1 MLAFDDLGIRFG
13 GNQAVQGVTGSIRP
27 GVITAIIGPNGAGKS
42 TFFNLL
48 SGFYKPTSGK
58 ITFDGQDITK
68 LPTHEVVA
76 LGVART
82 FQTTT
87 IYKELSVL
95 ENAVL
100 GHRVR
105 TRSGLWDAL
114 LGSGRERREG
124 RASEAAAMEALRRVG
139 LEAQAH
145 LPAGS
150 LTQEAQKR
158 VSIALALATGP
169 KVLLLDE
176 PAAGINPEETVG
188 LTRTIRELAAG
199 GLTVVLIEHK
209 MSMIMTL
216 ADHIMVL
223 HHGQKIAEGTPQQV
237 SRDPAVVEAY
247 LGGHAAPHVREEL
260 KADLLQSAQDVQETA
275 GVQKTEGTHHA

>member
-1 MLAFDDLGIRFG
+1 MLAFENLGIRFG
-13 GNQAVQGVTGSIRP
+13 GNQAVQNVTGSITP
-27 GVITAIIGPNGAGKS
+27 GIITAIIGPNGAGKS

-48 SGFYKPTSGK
+48 SGFYQPTSGRV
-58 ITFDGQDITK
+58 TFGGQDITG
-68 LPTHEVVA
+68 LPTHQVVA

-95 ENAVL
+95 DNALL

-105 TRSGLWDAL
+105 TKSGLWDAL
-114 LGSGRERREG
+114 LLTGREKRERR
-124 RASEAAAMEALRRVG
+124 ASQDAAYAALRRVG

-158 VSIALALATGP
+158 VSIAIALATGP
-169 KVLLLDE
+169 QVLLLDE
-176 PAAGINPEETVG
+176 PAAGINPEETVN
-188 LTRTIRELAAG
+188 LTRTIRELASG

-223 HHGQKIAEGTPQQV
+223 HHGEKIAEGTPAQV
-237 SRDPAVVEAY
+237 SRDPKVVEAY
-247 LGGHAAPHVREEL
+247 LGGHAAPHVQQEFRHDLEEEASRL
-260 KADLLQSAQDVQETA
+260 
-275 GVQKTEGTHHA
+275 EGGHA

>member
-1 MLAFDDLGIRFG
+1 MMLAFENLGIRFG
-13 GNQAVQGVTGSIRP
+13 GNQAVQNVTGSIQP
-27 GVITAIIGPNGAGKS
+27 GIITAIIGPNGAGKS

-48 SGFYKPTSGK
+48 SGFYQPTSGRV
-58 ITFDGQDITK
+58 TFGGQDITG
-68 LPTHEVVA
+68 LPTHRVVA

-95 ENAVL
+95 DNAVL

-114 LGSGRERREG
+114 LLTGRERRER
-124 RASEAAAMEALRRVG
+124 RASQEAALTALRRVG
-139 LEAQAH
+139 LEGQAH

-158 VSIALALATGP
+158 VSIAIALATGP
-169 KVLLLDE
+169 QVLLLDE
-176 PAAGINPEETVG
+176 PAAGINPEETVN
-188 LTRTIRELAAG
+188 LTRTIRELAAS

-223 HHGQKIAEGTPQQV
+223 HHGEKIAEGSPAQV
-237 SRDPAVVEAY
+237 SRDPRVVEAY
-247 LGGHAAPHVREEL
+247 LGGHAAPHVQQEFRTDLAEEAARL
-260 KADLLQSAQDVQETA
+260 GERP
-275 GVQKTEGTHHA
+275 

>member
-1 MLAFDDLGIRFG
+1 MLAFENLGIRFG
-13 GNQAVQGVTGSIRP
+13 GNQAVQNVTGSIQP
-27 GVITAIIGPNGAGKS
+27 GIITAIIGPNGAGKS

-48 SGFYKPTSGK
+48 SGFYQPTSGRV
-58 ITFDGQDITK
+58 TFSGQDITG
-68 LPTHEVVA
+68 LPTHRVVA

-95 ENAVL
+95 DNAVL

-114 LGSGRERREG
+114 LLTGRERRER
-124 RASEAAAMEALRRVG
+124 RASQEAALAALRRVG
-139 LEAQAH
+139 LEGQAH

-158 VSIALALATGP
+158 VSIAIALATGP
-169 KVLLLDE
+169 QVLLLDE
-176 PAAGINPEETVG
+176 PAAGINPEETVN
-188 LTRTIRELAAG
+188 LTRTIRELAAS

-223 HHGQKIAEGTPQQV
+223 HHGEKIAEGSPAQV
-237 SRDPAVVEAY
+237 SRDPRVVEAY
-247 LGGHAAPHVREEL
+247 LGGHAAPHVQQEFRTDLAEEAARL
-260 KADLLQSAQDVQETA
+260 GERP
-275 GVQKTEGTHHA
+275 

>member
-13 GNQAVQGVTGSIRP
+13 GNQAVQGVTGSIQP

-48 SGFYKPTSGK
+48 SGFYKPTSGRVS
-58 ITFDGQDITK
+58 FDAQDITG
-68 LPTHEVVA
+68 LPTHEVVG

-87 IYKELSVL
+87 IYKELSAL

-114 LGSGRERREG
+114 LGTGRERREG
-124 RASEAAAMEALRRVG
+124 RASLEAAHTALARVG
-139 LEAQAH
+139 LSGQAH
-145 LPAGS
+145 TLAGN

-169 KVLLLDE
+169 KILLLDE
-176 PAAGINPEETVG
+176 PAAGINPEETVN

-209 MSMIMTL
+209 MSMVMRL

-223 HHGQKIAEGTPQQV
+223 HHGQKIAEGSPAQV
-237 SRDPAVVEAY
+237 SRDPAVIEAY
-247 LGGHAAPHVREEL
+247 LGGHAAPHIQAEL
-260 KADLLQSAQDVQETA
+260 KADLEQEA
-275 GVQKTEGTHHA
+275 ARLGGGHA

>member
-1 MLAFDDLGIRFG
+1 MLAFENLGIRFG
-13 GNQAVQGVTGSIRP
+13 GNQAVQNVTGSIQP
-27 GVITAIIGPNGAGKS
+27 GIITAIIGPNGAGKS

-48 SGFYKPTSGK
+48 SGFYQPTSGRV
-58 ITFDGQDITK
+58 TFGGQDITG
-68 LPTHEVVA
+68 LPTHQVVA

-95 ENAVL
+95 DNALL

-114 LGSGRERREG
+114 LLTGRERRER
-124 RASEAAAMEALRRVG
+124 RASQEAALAALRRVG
-139 LEAQAH
+139 LEGQAH

-158 VSIALALATGP
+158 VSIAIALATGP
-169 KVLLLDE
+169 QVLLLDE
-176 PAAGINPEETVG
+176 PAAGINPEETVN
-188 LTRTIRELAAG
+188 LTRTIRELAAS

-223 HHGQKIAEGTPQQV
+223 HHGEKIAEGSPAQV
-237 SRDPAVVEAY
+237 SRDPRVVEAY
-247 LGGHAAPHVREEL
+247 LGGHAAPHVQQEFKIDLAEEAARL
-260 KADLLQSAQDVQETA
+260 
-275 GVQKTEGTHHA
+275 EGSHE

>member
-1 MLAFDDLGIRFG
+1 MLAYDDLGIRFG
-13 GNQAVQGVTGSIRP
+13 GNQAVQGVTGSIQP
-27 GVITAIIGPNGAGKS
+27 GIITAIIGPNGAGKS

-48 SGFYKPTSGK
+48 SGFYKPTSGS
-58 ITFDGQDITK
+58 ISFGGQDITR

-76 LGVART
+76 LGIART

-87 IYKELSVL
+87 IYKELSAL

-114 LGSGRERREG
+114 LSTGRERREG
-124 RASEAAAMEALRRVG
+124 KISLEAAHTALARVG
-139 LEAQAH
+139 LSGQAH
-145 LPAGS
+145 TLAGD

-158 VSIALALATGP
+158 VSIALALATEP
-169 KVLLLDE
+169 KILLLDE
-176 PAAGINPEETVG
+176 PAAGINPEETVN

-209 MSMIMTL
+209 MSMVMRL

-223 HHGQKIAEGTPQQV
+223 HHGQKIAEGSPAQV
-237 SRDPAVVEAY
+237 SRDPAVIEAY

-260 KADLLQSAQDVQETA
+260 KADLEQEA
-275 GVQKTEGTHHA
+275 AKLGGQHA

>member
-13 GNQAVQGVTGSIRP
+13 GNQAVQGVTGSIAP

-42 TFFNLL
+42 TFFNLI
-48 SGFYKPTSGK
+48 SGFYRPTSGRV
-58 ITFDGQDITK
+58 TFSGQDITG

-87 IYKELSVL
+87 IYKELTVL

-114 LGSGRERREG
+114 LGTGRERRES
-124 RASEAAAMEALRRVG
+124 RDSVQAAMGALARVG
-139 LEAQAH
+139 LEGQAH
-145 LPAGS
+145 TLAGS

-169 KVLLLDE
+169 QVLLLDE
-176 PAAGINPEETVG
+176 PAAGINPEETVN

-199 GLTVVLIEHK
+199 GLTIVLIEHK
-209 MSMIMTL
+209 MSMVMKL

-223 HHGQKIAEGTPQQV
+223 HHGQKIAEGSPAQV
-237 SRDPAVVEAY
+237 SRDPAVIEAY
-247 LGGHAAPHVREEL
+247 LGGHAAPHVQAEL
-260 KADLLQSAQDVQETA
+260 KADLLQNAQKLGNTDL
-275 GVQKTEGTHHA
+275 GGPHA

>member
-13 GNQAVQGVTGSIRP
+13 GNQAVQGVTGSITP
-27 GVITAIIGPNGAGKS
+27 GIITAIIGPNGAGKS

-58 ITFDGQDITK
+58 ITFEGHDITRM
-68 LPTHEVVA
+68 PTHEVVA

-114 LGSGRERREG
+114 LNSGRERREG
-124 RASEAAAMEALRRVG
+124 RASEEAAMEALRRVG
-139 LEAQAH
+139 LADQAH
-145 LPAGS
+145 TLAGS

-158 VSIALALATGP
+158 VSIALALATNP

-223 HHGQKIAEGTPQQV
+223 HHGQKIAEGTPAQV

-247 LGGHAAPHVREEL
+247 LGGHAAPHVRDEL
-260 KADLLQSAQDVQETA
+260 KADLIHNADELTA
-275 GVQKTEGTHHA
+275 LPGAVSPGGPHHA

>member
-1 MLAFDDLGIRFG
+1 MLAFEDLGIRFG
-13 GNQAVQGVTGSIRP
+13 GNQAVQGVTGRIEP

-48 SGFYKPTSGK
+48 SGFYKPTSGR
-58 ITFDGQDITK
+58 IRFGEQDITGW
-68 LPTHEVVA
+68 PTHRVVA
-76 LGVART
+76 QGVART

-95 ENAVL
+95 ENALL

-105 TRSGLWDAL
+105 TRAGLWDAL
-114 LGSGRERREG
+114 LGSGRERRES
-124 RASEAAAMEALRRVG
+124 RASLEAAHAALARVG
-139 LEAQAH
+139 LEGQAH

-176 PAAGINPEETVG
+176 PAAGINPEETVN
-188 LTRTIRELAAG
+188 LTRTIRELAAS

-209 MSMIMTL
+209 MSMVMTL

-223 HHGQKIAEGTPQQV
+223 HHGQKIAEGSPAEV
-237 SRDPAVVEAY
+237 SRDPAVIEAY
-247 LGGHAAPHVREEL
+247 LGGHAAPHIRDEL
-260 KADLLQSAQDVQETA
+260 RADLVQDAAALQGRGAPHE
-275 GVQKTEGTHHA
+275 

>member
-13 GNQAVQGVTGSIRP
+13 GNQAVQGVSGSIQP
-27 GVITAIIGPNGAGKS
+27 GIITAIIGPNGAGKS

-48 SGFYKPTSGK
+48 SGFYKPTSGR
-58 ITFDGQDITK
+58 ISFENRDITG

-76 LGVART
+76 LGIART

-87 IYKELSVL
+87 IYKELSAL
-95 ENAVL
+95 DNAVL

-114 LGSGRERREG
+114 LATGRERRETQ
-124 RASEAAAMEALRRVG
+124 ASLEAAHTALARVG
-139 LEAQAH
+139 LAGQAQV
-145 LPAGS
+145 LAGN

-176 PAAGINPEETVG
+176 PAAGINPEETVN

-209 MSMIMTL
+209 MSMVMRL
-216 ADHIMVL
+216 ADQIMVL
-223 HHGQKIAEGTPQQV
+223 HHGQKIAEGSPAQV

-260 KADLLQSAQDVQETA
+260 KADLEQEA
-275 GVQKTEGTHHA
+275 ARLGEGHA

>member
-1 MLAFDDLGIRFG
+1 MLAFENLGIRFG
-13 GNQAVQGVTGSIRP
+13 GNQAVQNVTGSIQP
-27 GVITAIIGPNGAGKS
+27 GIITAIIGPNGAGKS

-48 SGFYKPTSGK
+48 SGFYQPTSGRV
-58 ITFDGQDITK
+58 TFGGQDITG
-68 LPTHEVVA
+68 LPTHQVVA

-95 ENAVL
+95 DNAVL

-114 LGSGRERREG
+114 LLTSRERRER
-124 RASEAAAMEALRRVG
+124 RASQEAALAALRRVG
-139 LEAQAH
+139 LEGQAH

-158 VSIALALATGP
+158 VSIAIALATGP
-169 KVLLLDE
+169 QVLLLDE
-176 PAAGINPEETVG
+176 PAAGIYPEETVN
-188 LTRTIRELAAG
+188 LTRTIRELAAS

-209 MSMIMTL
+209 MSMVMTL

-223 HHGQKIAEGTPQQV
+223 HHGEKIAEGTPAQV
-237 SRDPAVVEAY
+237 SRDPRVVEAY
-247 LGGHAAPHVREEL
+247 LGGHAAPRVQQEFKSDLAGEAARLEDGHV
-260 KADLLQSAQDVQETA
+260 
-275 GVQKTEGTHHA
+275 

>member
-1 MLAFDDLGIRFG
+1 MLAFENLGIRFG
-13 GNQAVQGVTGSIRP
+13 GNQAVQNVTGSIQP
-27 GVITAIIGPNGAGKS
+27 GIITAIIGPNGAGKS

-48 SGFYKPTSGK
+48 SGFYQPTSGRV
-58 ITFDGQDITK
+58 TFSGQDITG
-68 LPTHEVVA
+68 LPTHQVVA

-95 ENAVL
+95 DNAVL

-114 LGSGRERREG
+114 LLTGRERRER
-124 RASEAAAMEALRRVG
+124 RASQEAALAALRRVG
-139 LEAQAH
+139 LERQAH

-158 VSIALALATGP
+158 ISIAIALATGP
-169 KVLLLDE
+169 QVLLLDE
-176 PAAGINPEETVG
+176 PAAGINPEETVN
-188 LTRTIRELAAG
+188 LTRTIRELAAS

-223 HHGQKIAEGTPQQV
+223 HHGEKIAEGSPAQV
-237 SRDPAVVEAY
+237 SRDPRVVEAY
-247 LGGHAAPHVREEL
+247 LGGHAAPHVQQEFRTDLAEEAARL
-260 KADLLQSAQDVQETA
+260 GERP
-275 GVQKTEGTHHA
+275 

>member
-1 MLAFDDLGIRFG
+1 MLAFENLGIRFG
-13 GNQAVQGVTGSIRP
+13 GNQAVQNVTGSITP
-27 GVITAIIGPNGAGKS
+27 GIITAIIGPNGAGKS
-42 TFFNLL
+42 TFFNML
-48 SGFYKPTSGK
+48 SGFYQPTSGRV
-58 ITFDGQDITK
+58 TFKGQDITG
-68 LPTHEVVA
+68 LPTHQVVA

-95 ENAVL
+95 DNAVL

-114 LGSGRERREG
+114 LLTGRERRER
-124 RASEAAAMEALRRVG
+124 RASQEAAYTALRRVG

-158 VSIALALATGP
+158 VSIAIALATGP
-169 KVLLLDE
+169 QVLLLDE
-176 PAAGINPEETVG
+176 PAAGINPEETVN
-188 LTRTIRELAAG
+188 LTRTIRELASG

-223 HHGQKIAEGTPQQV
+223 HHGEKIAEGTPAQV
-237 SRDPAVVEAY
+237 SRDPKVVEAY
-247 LGGHAAPHVREEL
+247 LGGHAAPHVQQEFRKDLAEE
-260 KADLLQSAQDVQETA
+260 AAQL
-275 GVQKTEGTHHA
+275 EGGHA